1 MNDRRLR
8 IAIRTISSNSNGLRA
23 GRDFRGFDDD
33 DEDDN
38 TTTVTTSTAYQDID
52 ADEMPRAA
60 WGVLFDAEERP
71 TERLREV
78 LAALGRWVVSFT
90 FFSFFFF
97 FLTWLLGVRLLGRR
111 RVETVNVLTSR
122 IA

>member
-8 IAIRTISSNSNGLRA
+8 IAIRTITSNSNSNGLLRA

-33 DEDDN
+33 EDEDER
-38 TTTVTTSTAYQDID
+38 TTTVTTTTAYQGVDADADADAD

-78 LAALGRWVVSFT
+78 LVALGRWVVSFT
-90 FFSFFFF
+90 FLFFF
-97 FLTWLLGVRLLGRR
+97 
-111 RVETVNVLTSR
+111 SS
-122 IA
+122 